1 MKFRNLSIKYSV
13 MILLVGI
20 VTPIYFLF
28 AVINYNS
35 IRNGILNNTQLAV
48 KQSRINIVDTIIST
62 EKSYELVSTYYD
74 GLMAESLQLF
84 QAAYDDSGG
93 DVAALDLE
101 ALKEAFPAEL
111 DLYIIDENGVIIH
124 TTFATAL
131 GIDFKTVPDF
141 YQTLTAL
148 RLGHDPEISRV
159 TTDLKTGELRKWG
172 YLPTADHRYVLEVGI
187 SAGALSQY
195 VTQLNYADLE
205 KKAIENNRFITDIT
219 IYDQHHIILGSGE
232 AETKPDRISAI
243 DAVINSGVDQA
254 IFGNDGLLTQE
265 YLYSNTFPGGMKDSQ
280 KVIAITY
287 NYEAII
293 RQINGTRISTMLV
306 FLAYTVFSLLLIYFL
321 VTRTLT
327 QPLIRLT
334 NRIKTVTGDNLD
346 FEMPVT
352 GTNEIGQLAQS
363 FNDLSQTLKST
374 LVSKKYLENVI
385 DSVGDILIIMDQDLK
400 IRQ

>member
-28 AVINYNS
+28 VVINYNS

-205 KKAIENNRFITDIT
+205 KRRSKT
-219 IYDQHHIILGSGE
+219 IPLLPTSPFMTSTTSFSAAAKLKPSPTGS
-232 AETKPDRISAI
+232 A
-243 DAVINSGVDQA
+243 
-254 IFGNDGLLTQE
+254 
-265 YLYSNTFPGGMKDSQ
+265 
-280 KVIAITY
+280 
-287 NYEAII
+287 
-293 RQINGTRISTMLV
+293 
-306 FLAYTVFSLLLIYFL
+306 
-321 VTRTLT
+321 
-327 QPLIRLT
+327 RLM
-334 NRIKTVTGDNLD
+334 R
-346 FEMPVT
+346 
-352 GTNEIGQLAQS
+352 
-363 FNDLSQTLKST
+363 
-374 LVSKKYLENVI
+374 
-385 DSVGDILIIMDQDLK
+385 
-400 IRQ
+400 